1 MILMLS
7 ATVSVCVCDGI
18 VGAGARHVIVLWAER
33 VRSCCSEHAGGSS
46 WDVGRLD
53 LRIVLVLRAD
63 SLGLIFWRL

>member
-1 MILMLS
+1 MVS
-7 ATVSVCVCDGI
+7 CATVSVCVCDGI
-18 VGAGARHVIVLWAER
+18 VGAGARHVRVLWAER

-63 SLGLIFWRL
+63 SWV